1 MLKLIIFDLDGVIVD
16 TEKNMRHSWEYVKKK
31 YKINKNFTD
40 YKKKI
45 GLPFQDILEELNIDK
60 IKLKLKKRINLS
72 H

>member
-40 YKKKI
+40 YKKKNWSSI
-45 GLPFQDILEELNIDK
+45 SRYFRR
-60 IKLKLKKRINLS
+60 IKY
-72 H
+72 